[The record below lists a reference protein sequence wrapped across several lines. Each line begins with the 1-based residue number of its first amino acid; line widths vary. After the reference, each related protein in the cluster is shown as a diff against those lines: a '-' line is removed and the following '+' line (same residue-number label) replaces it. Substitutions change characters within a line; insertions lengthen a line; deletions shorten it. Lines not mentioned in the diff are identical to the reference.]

1 MLAIYYLIISFLLG
15 HIIISLTFPKL
26 KAFTSKTYKGRDIGI
41 PREFLLCP
49 SYFVVGTI
57 LLTWSTYII
66 AYLARNTSE
75 PLVIANII
83 ALSFYSLICI
93 IYYGRKF
100 FIGKGERKA
109 ISKIGLKRPRLT
121 KGELLYLLLA
131 VMLSIFLM
139 WYSFYIIGNKLHVG
153 YTVYSD
159 FSPHLSMIR
168 SFSKGNNFP
177 TTYTF
182 YAGEDIRYHFMFLF
196 LVGNLEFLGMRLD
209 FAFNIPSAMGLISVY
224 LLLYVLAVK
233 ISERRPVGFLTGLF
247 FTFRSSISF
256 FTYLA
261 QIPSDESRLATL
273 ASNREYIGFTPKENW
288 GLWNLNVYINQR
300 HFPFSIAM
308 ILFIIILFLPNLY
321 KMFSHIQHIDN
332 LIGIEEVFQKGNT
345 KIAKEKTYLKDKIT
359 LYIKKATVYIK
370 TIFFTKQGWIIKN
383 YRLAIFAGVLAGA
396 TAFWNGAG
404 LIALISI
411 LFLMA
416 IFSYNRLEYLITAL
430 IATGLSVLQST
441 FFVENSP
448 VSVEYKFG
456 FIVENPN
463 IFSVAEYII
472 KLFGFLP
479 ILILFA
485 FVMKK
490 GVKRYLMIAFLGP
503 AIITF
508 YISLTPDIT
517 VNHKYLMIS
526 IMLLGIFAADLLV
539 DLFRK
544 RKATYKLTAVILV
557 VFLTITG
564 FYDFITLIKINRNS
578 VVLEVDNNIT
588 KWIEENTDS
597 QDIFLTS
604 TYALNQVVVA
614 GAPLYQGWT
623 YFAWS
628 AGYDTAYR
636 DEQVKLMY
644 EADSP
649 KELDGLVEK
658 NKISYIIVDNEN
670 RITENY
676 KLNEENIKNTYKCV
690 YEEGMDEYKFSI
702 YDTNLKN

>member
-1 MLAIYYLIISFLLG
+1 MSFLLG
-15 HIIISLTFPKL
+15 HIIISLLFPRL

-41 PREFLLCP
+41 PSGFLLYP
-49 SYFVVGTI
+49 SYFIVGTI
-57 LLTWSTYII
+57 LLTWTTYII
-66 AYLARNTSE
+66 AYLVRNASE
-75 PLVIANII
+75 PLAIANIL
-83 ALSFYSLICI
+83 ALSFYSLICMV
-93 IYYGRKF
+93 YYGGKF
-100 FIGKGERKA
+100 FGGRGERKVA
-109 ISKIGLKRPRLT
+109 SKNRFKKPSFT
-121 KGELLYLLLA
+121 KGELIYLFLII
-131 VMLSIFLM
+131 MLSIFLM
-139 WYSFYIIGNKLHVG
+139 WYTFYIIGNKLYVG
-153 YTVYSD
+153 YTVFSD
-159 FSPHLSMIR
+159 FSPHLSIIR

-196 LVGNLEFLGMRLD
+196 LVGNLEFLGMGLD
-209 FAFNIPSAMGLISVY
+209 LAFNIPSAMSLISVY

-233 ISERRPVGFLTGLF
+233 ISKKRSVGFLTGLF
-247 FTFRSSISF
+247 FTFRSSISL

-261 QIPSDESRLATL
+261 QIPNGESRLAVLVNNT
-273 ASNREYIGFTPKENW
+273 EYIGFTPKENW

-308 ILFIIILFLPNLY
+308 ILLVVILFLPKLY
-321 KMFSHIQHIDN
+321 TMFSYIKHLNN
-332 LIGIEEVFQKGNT
+332 LIGIEESSQKESARAT
-345 KIAKEKTYLKDKIT
+345 KEKSYLKDKIV
-359 LYIKKATVYIK
+359 LYVKKIRVYIK
-370 TIFFTKQGWIIKN
+370 TIFFTKQGWTIKN
-383 YRLAIFAGVLAGA
+383 YKLAIFAGVLAGA

-416 IFSYNRLEYLITAL
+416 IFSSNRLEYLITAL
-430 IATGLSVLQST
+430 IATGLSILQSG
-441 FFVENSP
+441 FFVDTSP
-448 VSVEYKFG
+448 VSAKYKFG

-463 IFSVAEYII
+463 IFSVIEYII
-472 KLFGFLP
+472 RLLGVLP
-479 ILILFA
+479 ILLLIA
-485 FVMKK
+485 FIMKK
-490 GVKRYLMIAFLGP
+490 GVERYLMIVFLGP
-503 AIITF
+503 AFITF

-517 VNHKYLMIS
+517 VNHKYLVIS

-544 RKATYKLTAVILV
+544 RKTIYKLAAIILV
-557 VFLTITG
+557 VLLTITG
-564 FYDFITLIKINRNS
+564 LYDFTTLIKINKNS
-578 VVLEVDNNIT
+578 VILEVDNNIT

-604 TYALNQVVVA
+604 TYALNQVVFA
-614 GAPLYQGWT
+614 GAPLYQGWP

-649 KELDGLVEK
+649 KKLEELVEK
-658 NKISYIIVDNEN
+658 NKINYIIVDYEN

-676 KLNEENIKNTYKCV
+676 NMNEDNIKNAYKCV
-690 YEEGMDEYKFSI
+690 YEEGSDEYKFSI
-702 YDTNLKN
+702 YDTSMKN